1 MSLFQNSVVTK
12 HLQSQDKTKLSASWS
27 VFKNHFQNPSIQEN
41 ILIFVSCKRPVERE
55 RCAQCETKLY

>member
-12 HLQSQDKTKLSASWS
+12 HLQSQDKIKLSASWS

-41 ILIFVSCKRPVERE
+41 ILSKLQLTEEQERG
-55 RCAQCETKLY
+55 AQCEIKLY